1 MSGYCKCR
9 GCAQRVHDEDYCR
22 YCDPYDEDCLHG
34 RSEDDDDDRQREE
47 EARQEHED
55 EEYLRN
61 I

>member
-1 MSGYCKCR
+1 M
-9 GCAQRVHDEDYCR
+9 HDEDYCR